1 MYFKQCFSV
10 CVCLHT
16 VSDFCTWQDLSSS
29 CHFHAVACSSAADR
43 VGNTG
48 FSLRNQGHQ
57 LYWESKSG
65 ENIFS
70 TNTFD
75 LIFLFVVHCQT
86 CSCFSSHSFLLGCSQ
101 FSWLRTESDAF
112 SRPCNPVLKVSHG
125 GEVLS
130 VALHKPKELSRG
142 LSSRSALMHLF

>member
-1 MYFKQCFSV
+1 MEK
-10 CVCLHT
+10 
-16 VSDFCTWQDLSSS
+16 
-29 CHFHAVACSSAADR
+29 
-43 VGNTG
+43 
-48 FSLRNQGHQ
+48 
-57 LYWESKSG
+57 
-65 ENIFS
+65 IFS
-70 TNTFD
+70 ALILFD
-75 LIFLFVVHCQT
+75 LIFLFGVHCQT